1 MSDRVDYFFRQ
12 RVSEAELDLAFEQL
26 EQADRNLAS
35 DIGVHGIISGAQA
48 VEHEPVANLTV
59 DLVAPGRAYDH
70 LGQRIFFGSD
80 QNVDCSVDLSGIPT
94 EVSSAGNE
102 RWMGVFLR
110 FDRLLS
116 DPRTDGNSQQV
127 FFRRDESFEIVV
139 RQAAEAPIGSAAKVP
154 LVESELL
161 VCDVKRRAGQ
171 TQIISSDIDASRRQ
185 AFVFAQGNTIEII
198 SNLWQ
203 IIAPL
208 SNSVQSALDSVD
220 SLLYQHI
227 GGNGQRHT
235 AEHIDFAPVGFIFE
249 NTVQT
254 AIVDFVN
261 KISASLPGKSG
272 GSIIGVQAAAG
283 MPNALSAGNLTSQLA
298 SLLSFINNHMGATAG
313 AHAASAISVSDSG
326 GMLTANQVESALA
339 EILTA
344 YTEQHYRGNQTN
356 SGMHRA
362 IRQPDLG
369 SGRVLLFY
377 SEGSGSLS
385 ARFRIFADS
394 SDVWFTM
401 NADWD
406 STNSRWEKDSPG
418 QSGGFRFGRSAFEFF
433 FDDAGSNTF
442 TDWESYWRLPM
453 GLVTNS
459 AFELSGTIREVG
471 KVALMGTNTS
481 IADGERSV
489 GMSCPIT
496 FRNRFPAA
504 PSSVTLSAGSY
515 STGWSG
521 TPTIVDTSRD
531 GFIVYS
537 YQLTDTQATAWWR
550 GTFTA
555 IA

>member
-1 MSDRVDYFFRQ
+1 MADRTDFYFRQ
-12 RVSEAELDLAFEQL
+12 RVTEAELDLAFEQL
-26 EQADRNLAS
+26 EAADRDLAA
-35 DIGVHGIISGAQA
+35 DIGVYGIISGAQA
-48 VEHEPVANLTV
+48 VEHEPVANLTI

-171 TQIISSDIDASRRQ
+171 TQIIASDIDASRRQ

-203 IIAPL
+203 IISPS
-208 SNSVQSALDSVD
+208 SNSVQASLDAVD
-220 SLLYQHI
+220 SLLFQHI
-227 GGNGQRHT
+227 GGTGQRH
-235 AEHIDFAPVGFIFE
+235 AAAHINYSPAGFITQ
-249 NTVQT
+249 NNVQG
-254 AIVDFVN
+254 ALAEFVN
-261 KISASLPGKSG
+261 KISSTAPGSSG
-272 GSIIGVQAAAG
+272 ATLIGVDASTG
-283 MPNALSAGNLTSQLA
+283 TPNVLSAGSLKNQLS
-298 SLLSFINNHMGATAG
+298 SLLSFINNHVGASSG

-339 EILTA
+339 EILTS

-377 SEGSGSLS
+377 SAGSGAQS

-394 SDVWFTM
+394 DDVWFTM

-406 STNSRWEKDSPG
+406 ATNNRWQKDSPG

-442 TDWESYWRLPM
+442 TDWQSYWRLPM

-459 AFELSGTIREVG
+459 AFELSGNIREVG

-496 FRNRFPAA
+496 FRNRFPAS
-504 PSSVTLSAGSY
+504 PSSITLSAGSN

-521 TPTIVDTSRD
+521 TPTVVDPSRD

-537 YQLTDTQATAWWR
+537 YQMTDTQATSWWR